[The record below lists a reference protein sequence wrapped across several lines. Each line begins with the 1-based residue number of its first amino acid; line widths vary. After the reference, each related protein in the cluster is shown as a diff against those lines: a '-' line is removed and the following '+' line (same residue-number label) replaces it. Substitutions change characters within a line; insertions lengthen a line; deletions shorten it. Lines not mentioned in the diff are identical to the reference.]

1 MKKDINKI
9 INLIFDNSLKFK
21 ELFFLSGLYS
31 IFLLAPTLFSLKMLD
46 QIIADKNTNGFI
58 YLASITFMI
67 FIMSGLVDYFR
78 SKLINSATDNY
89 FKMFIEKYFE
99 TILTKKVDFEYIYKL
114 KSVMQNNIIEIIV
127 DLPWLLF
134 FLLAFFLLHPIL
146 GITSLFF
153 LVGQFYYLIEKVNND
168 KEQISE
174 KYKFIA
180 DLSSKFQQFNIIG
193 MGSYLI
199 GLVKENKFKIDEEKE
214 INDKKLFLLEQKVKI
229 FKTFFQL
236 ALISVA
242 GILYINHEISLG
254 AIIAVSLL
262 ISKLISPLS
271 LLYLNLGSVFKILD
285 LIDISDVIKDN
296 KKENI
301 NIAMKD
307 NNIQIEFLEKKET
320 IKLNKGD
327 ILIITGMNGSGKT
340 TMIEN
345 IMKSIDVVDYKIGYL
360 AQNPK
365 FISGTIEELIS
376 NFSEKKEG
384 FVDSLKKSMALS
396 GSGLFIQNLKNNIK
410 TQFEKDKISMGE
422 LQKISLARAFFDN
435 PNMIV
440 LDEPE
445 NNLDYNSLEI
455 IIKSIKD
462 LSNEGSIFIIATK
475 NKQIKAMGNKNIVLK
490 SKISE

>member
-1 MKKDINKI
+1 
-9 INLIFDNSLKFK
+9 
-21 ELFFLSGLYS
+21 
-31 IFLLAPTLFSLKMLD
+31 
-46 QIIADKNTNGFI
+46 
-58 YLASITFMI
+58 
-67 FIMSGLVDYFR
+67 
-78 SKLINSATDNY
+78 
-89 FKMFIEKYFE
+89 
-99 TILTKKVDFEYIYKL
+99 
-114 KSVMQNNIIEIIV
+114 
-127 DLPWLLF
+127 
-134 FLLAFFLLHPIL
+134 
-146 GITSLFF
+146 
-153 LVGQFYYLIEKVNND
+153 
-168 KEQISE
+168 
-174 KYKFIA
+174 
-180 DLSSKFQQFNIIG
+180 

-384 FVDSLKKSMALS
+384 FVVSLKKSMALS